1 MMVTFSL
8 ATFLA
13 SVMFYHNFFLL
24 TFWWAANSFYIKKNF
39 ENLYSKLIWSKDLLK
54 DYQLKLKHSDFL

>member
-13 SVMFYHNFFLL
+13 SVMFYDNFFLL
-24 TFWWAANSFYIKKNF
+24 TFWWTANSFYIKKNF

-54 DYQLKLKHSDFL
+54 DYELKLKHSDFL

>member
-13 SVMFYHNFFLL
+13 SVMFYDNFFLL
-24 TFWWAANSFYIKKNF
+24 TFWWAANSFCLKKNF